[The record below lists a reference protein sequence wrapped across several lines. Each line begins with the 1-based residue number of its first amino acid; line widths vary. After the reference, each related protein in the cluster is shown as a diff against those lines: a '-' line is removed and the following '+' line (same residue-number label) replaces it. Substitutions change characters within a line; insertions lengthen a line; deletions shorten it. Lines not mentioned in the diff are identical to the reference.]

1 MEESIFF
8 DIDNHVTDH
17 LSDVFSALH
26 YNITELAPPE
36 CTVSRF
42 G

>member
-17 LSDVFSALH
+17 LSSVFSGLY
-26 YNITELAPPE
+26 YNITEPLLHLQ
-36 CTVSRF
+36 
-42 G
+42 